1 MRDEQATPDDSDE
14 EQIRQEENLNML
26 GSKLDRLAQEQVA
39 ARQMIETRW
48 LADLRQ
54 YHGEYTS
61 DETKRM
67 QDNSSSQ
74 VFVNITRNKTRAGIA
89 RMGDML
95 LPNDDTNFG
104 VKSTPVPA
112 MSATDGKPMAA
123 DEGQGSMVDGMPE
136 SHQSMDPD
144 THAQAMQAMER
155 GDPGKGEGG
164 MTPGEN
170 PGSQAPQGEKDD
182 AKSRA
187 DEAAR
192 QMQQQIEDDF
202 AEANYNAHARD
213 VIEDACK
220 VGIGI
225 LKGPKVVNRT
235 RRAWITDPQ
244 TGKSE
249 IEVQNELR
257 AGLERVDPWDA
268 FPDMSAANASEA
280 EFWFERKLLNRKQLR
295 ELADLPGV
303 IEGQLRRALKD
314 EGSHYISNDR
324 RQELRAITGVDTV
337 TNDKKYELWEYWGP
351 MDKDELKACGC
362 EDIDEDVLVEYTGC
376 VLMVGGHVIKAAINP
391 LESGDLPYSVFN
403 WEKDD
408 SSIFGFGIPYLM
420 RQPQKVV
427 NASWRMMM
435 DNAAVSAG
443 PQIVMK
449 KRAVVPQDGNW
460 AIRPNKVWLD
470 TGDEPVGSAFQTYQ
484 IQNNQAGLFAIF
496 EAAQKLAD
504 TETNLPILLQGE
516 GMSSGAGG
524 KTFGGMQML
533 MNNSNIVLRS
543 AVKNFDDGVT
553 APTVRRFYDY
563 HMMYTDRPEI
573 KGDFDIVARGT
584 SVLIAREEQQE
595 KLMMLTQVAAQ
606 NPIFAKL
613 TNWAGLYREILR
625 TMQVQVDTVTYTDEE
640 MKTREAEQGD
650 EPSPE
655 EKMTMFEIELKKKE
669 FQLAG
674 QKQQSELDQKEW
686 EREYK
691 AAQLQSQQEHQRAEL
706 ALKEGITMAELE
718 AKVGLE
724 SQSLEVQMRQTA
736 AKIQADRDQKA
747 AELSERQNDRLAR
760 QENQDMGFDSY

>member
-1 MRDEQATPDDSDE
+1 MDYAE
-14 EQIRQEENLNML
+14 ETSEEERILQEENLNML

-39 ARQMIETRW
+39 GRQMIETRW
-48 LADLRQ
+48 LEDLRQ
-54 YHGEYTS
+54 YHGEYTPE
-61 DETKRM
+61 ETKRM
-67 QDNSSSQ
+67 SDNSSSQ

-89 RMGDML
+89 RMSDML

-104 VKSTPVPA
+104 IKSTPVPA
-112 MSATDGKPMAA
+112 MSATNSAPMQA
-123 DEGQGSMVDGMPE
+123 DMQQQGDPLMHGQGMVNGMPE
-136 SHQSMDPD
+136 SHQSMDPE
-144 THAQAMQAMER
+144 THAKAMQVMGQGA
-155 GDPGKGEGG
+155 
-164 MTPGEN
+164 
-170 PGSQAPQGEKDD
+170 QAEKNEP
-182 AKSRA
+182 KQQA

-220 VGIGI
+220 LGLGV

-244 TGKSE
+244 TGQST
-249 IEVQNELR
+249 IEVQDELR
-257 AGLERVDPWDA
+257 AGLERVDPWDV
-268 FPDMSAANASEA
+268 FPDMSASSAAEA

-303 IEGQLRRALKD
+303 IEGQLRRALESD
-314 EGSHYISNDR
+314 GSHYISNDR

-337 TNDKKYELWEYWGP
+337 TNDRKYELWEYWGP
-351 MDKDELKACGC
+351 LDKDELKACGC
-362 EDIDEDVLVEYTGC
+362 EDIDDDVLVEYTGC

-449 KRAVVPQDGNW
+449 KRGVVPQDGNW
-460 AIRPNKVWLD
+460 ALRPNKVWQD
-470 TGDEPVGSAFQTYQ
+470 TGDEPVGSVFQVYQ

-516 GMSSGAGG
+516 GMGAGPGG

-533 MNNSNIVLRS
+533 MNNSKIVLRS

-595 KLMMLTQVAAQ
+595 KLMMLSQVAAQ

-640 MKTREAEQGD
+640 IKTREAEEG
-650 EPSPE
+650 EGPSVE
-655 EKMTMFEIELKKKE
+655 EKMAMFEMKLKQEEHE
-669 FQLAG
+669 FAG
-674 QKQQSELDQKEW
+674 KRLEAELDHKEW

-691 AAQLQSQQEHQRAEL
+691 AAQLQSEQEHQRAGL

-747 AELSERQNDRLAR
+747 AELSEKQNDRLAR
-760 QENQDMGFDSY
+760 QENQKMGFDSY

>member
-1 MRDEQATPDDSDE
+1 MDYAE
-14 EQIRQEENLNML
+14 ETSEEERILQEENLNML

-39 ARQMIETRW
+39 GRQMIETRW
-48 LADLRQ
+48 LEDLRQ
-54 YHGEYTS
+54 YHGEYTPE
-61 DETKRM
+61 ETKRM
-67 QDNSSSQ
+67 SYNSSSQ

-89 RMGDML
+89 RMSDML

-104 VKSTPVPA
+104 IKSTPVPA
-112 MSATDGKPMAA
+112 MSATNSAPMQA
-123 DEGQGSMVDGMPE
+123 DMQQQGDPLMHGQGMVNGMPE
-136 SHQSMDPD
+136 SHQSMDPE
-144 THAQAMQAMER
+144 THAKAMQVMGQGA
-155 GDPGKGEGG
+155 
-164 MTPGEN
+164 
-170 PGSQAPQGEKDD
+170 QAEKNEP
-182 AKSRA
+182 KQQA

-220 VGIGI
+220 LGLGV

-244 TGKSE
+244 TGQST
-249 IEVQNELR
+249 IEVQDELR
-257 AGLERVDPWDA
+257 AGLERVDPWDV
-268 FPDMSAANASEA
+268 FPDMSASSAAEA

-303 IEGQLRRALKD
+303 IEGQLRRALESD
-314 EGSHYISNDR
+314 GSHYISNDR

-337 TNDKKYELWEYWGP
+337 TNDRKYELWEYWGP
-351 MDKDELKACGC
+351 LDKDELKACGC
-362 EDIDEDVLVEYTGC
+362 EDIDDDVLVEYTGC

-449 KRAVVPQDGNW
+449 KRSVVPQDGSW
-460 AIRPNKVWLD
+460 ALRPNKVWLD
-470 TGDEPVGSAFQTYQ
+470 TGDEPVGSVFQVYQ
-484 IQNNQAGLFAIF
+484 IENNQGGLFAIF

-533 MNNSNIVLRS
+533 MNNSNLVLRS

-595 KLMMLTQVAAQ
+595 KLMMLSQVAAQ
-606 NPIFAKL
+606 NPVFAKL

-640 MKTREAEQGD
+640 IKTREAEEG
-650 EPSPE
+650 EGPSVE
-655 EKMTMFEIELKKKE
+655 EKMAMFEMKLKQEEHE
-669 FQLAG
+669 FAG
-674 QKQQSELDQKEW
+674 KRLEAELDHKEW

-691 AAQLQSQQEHQRAEL
+691 AAQLQSEQEHQRAGL

-747 AELSERQNDRLAR
+747 AELSEKQNDRLAR
-760 QENQDMGFDSY
+760 QENQKMGFDSY

>member
-1 MRDEQATPDDSDE
+1 MQDDQATPDDSDE

-26 GSKLDRLAQEQVA
+26 SSKLNRLAQEQVA
-39 ARQMIETRW
+39 ARRMIETRW

-54 YHGEYTS
+54 YHGEYTP

-67 QDNSSSQ
+67 SDNNSSQ

-89 RMGDML
+89 RMSDML

-112 MSATDGKPMAA
+112 MSATNGAPMQA
-123 DEGQGSMVDGMPE
+123 DMQQQGQGMVDGMPE
-136 SHQSMDPD
+136 SHQSMDPE
-144 THAQAMQAMER
+144 THAKAMQAMEQ
-155 GDPGKGEGG
+155 GA
-164 MTPGEN
+164 PGEN
-170 PGSQAPQGEKDD
+170 PGSQSPQ
-182 AKSRA
+182 AKTNEAKKQA

-220 VGIGI
+220 LGTGV

-249 IEVQNELR
+249 IEVQDELR

-268 FPDMSAANASEA
+268 FPDMSAASAEEA

-303 IEGQLRRALKD
+303 IEGQLRRALESD
-314 EGSHYISNDR
+314 GSHYISNDR

-337 TNDKKYELWEYWGP
+337 TNSKKYELWEYWGP
-351 MDKDELKACGC
+351 LDKDELKACGC
-362 EDIDEDVLVEYTGC
+362 EDIDDDVLVEYTGC

-403 WEKDD
+403 WEQDD

-435 DNAAVSAG
+435 DNAVVSAG

-449 KRAVVPQDGNW
+449 KRGVVPQDGNW

-470 TGDEPVGSAFQTYQ
+470 TGDEPVGSVFQVYQ
-484 IQNNQAGLFAIF
+484 IENNQGGLFAIF

-516 GMSSGAGG
+516 GMSAGAGG

-595 KLMMLTQVAAQ
+595 KLMMLSQVAAQ

-625 TMQVQVDTVTYTDEE
+625 AMQVQVDTVTYTDEE
-640 MKTREAEQGD
+640 IKTREAEEG
-650 EPSPE
+650 EGPSVE
-655 EKMTMFEIELKKKE
+655 EKMAMFEMKLKQEEHE
-669 FQLAG
+669 FAG
-674 QKQQSELDQKEW
+674 KRLEAELDHKEW

-691 AAQLQSQQEHQRAEL
+691 AAQLQSEQEHQRAGL

-760 QENQDMGFDSY
+760 QENMSNGYDSYG

>member
-67 QDNSSSQ
+67 KDNNSSQ

-89 RMGDML
+89 RMSDML

-104 VKSTPVPA
+104 IKSTPVPA
-112 MSATDGKPMAA
+112 MSATNSAPMQA
-123 DEGQGSMVDGMPE
+123 DMQQQGQGGMVDGMPE
-136 SHQSMDPD
+136 SHQSMDPE
-144 THAQAMQAMER
+144 THAKAMQAMEQ
-155 GDPGKGEGG
+155 GP
-164 MTPGEN
+164 PGEN
-170 PGSQAPQGEKDD
+170 PGSQSPQ
-182 AKSRA
+182 AKTNEAKKQA

-220 VGIGI
+220 LGIGV

-244 TGKSE
+244 TGQST
-249 IEVQNELR
+249 IEVQQELR

-268 FPDMSAANASEA
+268 FPDMSASSAEEA

-303 IEGQLRRALKD
+303 IKGQLRRALED

-351 MDKDELKACGC
+351 LDKDELKACGC
-362 EDIDEDVLVEYTGC
+362 EDIDDDVLVEYTGC

-427 NASWRMMM
+427 NAAWRMMM

-449 KRAVVPQDGNW
+449 KRGVVPQDGNW
-460 AIRPNKVWLD
+460 ALRPNKVWQD
-470 TGDEPVGSAFQTYQ
+470 TGDEPVGSVFQVYQ

-516 GMSSGAGG
+516 GMGAGPGG

-595 KLMMLTQVAAQ
+595 KLMMLSQVAAQ
-606 NPIFAKL
+606 NPIFAEL

-625 TMQVQVDTVTYTDEE
+625 TMQVQVDAVTYTDEE
-640 MKTREAEQGD
+640 IKTRKAEQG
-650 EPSPE
+650 EGPGVE
-655 EKMTMFEIELKKKE
+655 EQKAMFEMELKKSE
-669 FQLAG
+669 LQLAA
-674 QKQQSELDQKEW
+674 QRLQADLDHKEW

-691 AAQLQSQQEHQRAEL
+691 AAELQSNQEYQRAGL
-706 ALKEGITMAELE
+706 ALKEGITMAQLE

-724 SQSLEVQMRQTA
+724 SQSLEVKMRETA

-747 AELSERQNDRLAR
+747 AELGDRQNERVAR
-760 QENQDMGFDSY
+760 QRNQEMGFDSY

>member
-1 MRDEQATPDDSDE
+1 MDYAE
-14 EQIRQEENLNML
+14 ETSEEERILQEENLNML

-39 ARQMIETRW
+39 GRQMIETRW
-48 LADLRQ
+48 LEDLRQ
-54 YHGEYTS
+54 YHGEYTPE
-61 DETKRM
+61 ETKRM
-67 QDNSSSQ
+67 SDNSSSQ
-74 VFVNITRNKTRAGIA
+74 VFVNITRNKTRAGIS
-89 RMGDML
+89 RMSDML

-104 VKSTPVPA
+104 IKSTPVPA
-112 MSATDGKPMAA
+112 MSATNSAPMQA
-123 DEGQGSMVDGMPE
+123 DMQQQGDPLMHGQGMVNGMPE
-136 SHQSMDPD
+136 SHQSMDPE
-144 THAQAMQAMER
+144 THAKAMQVMGQGA
-155 GDPGKGEGG
+155 
-164 MTPGEN
+164 
-170 PGSQAPQGEKDD
+170 QAEKNEP
-182 AKSRA
+182 KQQA

-220 VGIGI
+220 LGLGV

-244 TGKSE
+244 TGQST
-249 IEVQNELR
+249 IEVQDELR
-257 AGLERVDPWDA
+257 AGLERVDPWDV
-268 FPDMSAANASEA
+268 FPDMSASSAAEA

-303 IEGQLRRALKD
+303 IEGQLRRALESD
-314 EGSHYISNDR
+314 GSHYISNDR

-337 TNDKKYELWEYWGP
+337 TNDRKYELWEYWGP
-351 MDKDELKACGC
+351 LDKDELKACGC
-362 EDIDEDVLVEYTGC
+362 EDIDDDVLVEYTGC

-449 KRAVVPQDGNW
+449 KRGVVPQDGNW
-460 AIRPNKVWLD
+460 ALRPNKVWQD
-470 TGDEPVGSAFQTYQ
+470 TGDEPVGSVFQVYQ

-516 GMSSGAGG
+516 GMGAGPGG

-595 KLMMLTQVAAQ
+595 KLMMLSQVAAQ

-640 MKTREAEQGD
+640 IKTREAEEG
-650 EPSPE
+650 EGPSVE
-655 EKMTMFEIELKKKE
+655 EKMAMFEMKLKQEEHE
-669 FQLAG
+669 FAG
-674 QKQQSELDQKEW
+674 KRLEAELDHKEW

-691 AAQLQSQQEHQRAEL
+691 AAQLQSEQEHQRAGL

-747 AELSERQNDRLAR
+747 AELSEKQNDRLAR
-760 QENQDMGFDSY
+760 QENQKMGFDSY

>member
-1 MRDEQATPDDSDE
+1 MDYAE
-14 EQIRQEENLNML
+14 ETSEEERILQEENLNML

-39 ARQMIETRW
+39 GRQMIETRW
-48 LADLRQ
+48 LEDLRQ
-54 YHGEYTS
+54 YHGEYTPE
-61 DETKRM
+61 ETKRM
-67 QDNSSSQ
+67 SDNSSSQ

-89 RMGDML
+89 RMSDML

-104 VKSTPVPA
+104 IKSTPVPA
-112 MSATDGKPMAA
+112 MSATNSAPMQA
-123 DEGQGSMVDGMPE
+123 DMQQQGDPLMHGQGMVNGMPE
-136 SHQSMDPD
+136 SHQSMDPE
-144 THAQAMQAMER
+144 THAKAMQVMGQGA
-155 GDPGKGEGG
+155 
-164 MTPGEN
+164 
-170 PGSQAPQGEKDD
+170 QAEKNEP
-182 AKSRA
+182 KQQA

-220 VGIGI
+220 LGLGV

-244 TGKSE
+244 TGQST
-249 IEVQNELR
+249 IEVQDELR
-257 AGLERVDPWDA
+257 AGLERVDPWDV
-268 FPDMSAANASEA
+268 FPDMSASSAAEA
-280 EFWFERKLLNRKQLR
+280 EFWFERKLLNRKQMR

-303 IEGQLRRALKD
+303 IKGQLRRALAND
-314 EGSHYISNDR
+314 QGHHISQDR

-337 TNDKKYELWEYWGP
+337 TNDRKYELWEYWGP
-351 MDKDELKACGC
+351 LDKDELKACGC
-362 EDIDEDVLVEYTGC
+362 EDIDDDVLVEYTGC

-449 KRAVVPQDGNW
+449 KRGVVPQDGNW
-460 AIRPNKVWLD
+460 ALRPNKVWQD
-470 TGDEPVGSAFQTYQ
+470 TGDEPVGSVFQVYQ

-516 GMSSGAGG
+516 GMGAGPGG

-595 KLMMLTQVAAQ
+595 KLMMLSQVAAQ

-640 MKTREAEQGD
+640 IKTREAEEG
-650 EPSPE
+650 EGPSVE
-655 EKMTMFEIELKKKE
+655 EKMAMFEMKLKQEEHE
-669 FQLAG
+669 FAG
-674 QKQQSELDQKEW
+674 KRLEAELDHKEW

-691 AAQLQSQQEHQRAEL
+691 AAQLQSEQEHQRAGL

-747 AELSERQNDRLAR
+747 AELSEKQNDRLAR
-760 QENQDMGFDSY
+760 QENQKMGFDSY

>member
-1 MRDEQATPDDSDE
+1 MDYAE
-14 EQIRQEENLNML
+14 ETSEEERILQEENLNML

-39 ARQMIETRW
+39 GRQMIETRW
-48 LADLRQ
+48 LEDLRQ
-54 YHGEYTS
+54 YHGEYTPE
-61 DETKRM
+61 ETKRM
-67 QDNSSSQ
+67 SDNSSSQ

-89 RMGDML
+89 RMSDML

-104 VKSTPVPA
+104 IKSTPVPA
-112 MSATDGKPMAA
+112 MSATNSAPMQA
-123 DEGQGSMVDGMPE
+123 DMQQQGDPLMHGQGMVNGMPE
-136 SHQSMDPD
+136 SHQSMDPE
-144 THAQAMQAMER
+144 THAKAMQVMGQGA
-155 GDPGKGEGG
+155 
-164 MTPGEN
+164 
-170 PGSQAPQGEKDD
+170 QAEKNEP
-182 AKSRA
+182 KQQA

-220 VGIGI
+220 LGLGV

-244 TGKSE
+244 TGQST
-249 IEVQNELR
+249 IEVQDELR
-257 AGLERVDPWDA
+257 AGLERVDPWDV
-268 FPDMSAANASEA
+268 FPDMSASSAAEA
-280 EFWFERKLLNRKQLR
+280 EFWFERKLLNRKQMR

-303 IEGQLRRALKD
+303 IKGQLRRALAND
-314 EGSHYISNDR
+314 QGHHISQDR

-337 TNDKKYELWEYWGP
+337 TNDRKYELWEYWGP
-351 MDKDELKACGC
+351 LDKDELKACGC
-362 EDIDEDVLVEYTGC
+362 EDIDDDVLVEYTGC

-449 KRAVVPQDGNW
+449 KRGVVPQDGNW
-460 AIRPNKVWLD
+460 ALRPNKVWQD
-470 TGDEPVGSAFQTYQ
+470 TGDEPVGSVFQVYQ

-516 GMSSGAGG
+516 GMGAGPGG

-595 KLMMLTQVAAQ
+595 KLMMLSQVAAQ

-625 TMQVQVDTVTYTDEE
+625 AMQVQVDTVTYTDEE
-640 MKTREAEQGD
+640 IKTREAEEG
-650 EPSPE
+650 EGPSVE
-655 EKMTMFEIELKKKE
+655 EKMAMFEMKLKQEEHE
-669 FQLAG
+669 FAG
-674 QKQQSELDQKEW
+674 KRLEAELDHKEW

-691 AAQLQSQQEHQRAEL
+691 AAQLQSEQEHQRAGL

-747 AELSERQNDRLAR
+747 AELSEKQNDRLAR
-760 QENQDMGFDSY
+760 QENQKMGFDSY

>member
-1 MRDEQATPDDSDE
+1 MDYAE
-14 EQIRQEENLNML
+14 ETSEEERILQEENLNML

-39 ARQMIETRW
+39 GRQMIETRW
-48 LADLRQ
+48 LEDLRQ
-54 YHGEYTS
+54 YHGEYTPE
-61 DETKRM
+61 ETKRM
-67 QDNSSSQ
+67 SDNSSSQ

-89 RMGDML
+89 RMSDML

-104 VKSTPVPA
+104 IKSTPVPA
-112 MSATDGKPMAA
+112 MSATNSAPMQA
-123 DEGQGSMVDGMPE
+123 DMQQQGDPLMHGQGMVNGMPE
-136 SHQSMDPD
+136 SHQSMDPE
-144 THAQAMQAMER
+144 THAKAMQVMGQGA
-155 GDPGKGEGG
+155 
-164 MTPGEN
+164 
-170 PGSQAPQGEKDD
+170 QAEKNEP
-182 AKSRA
+182 KQQA

-220 VGIGI
+220 LGLGV

-244 TGKSE
+244 TGQST
-249 IEVQNELR
+249 IEVQDELR
-257 AGLERVDPWDA
+257 AGLERVDPWDV
-268 FPDMSAANASEA
+268 FPDMSASSAAEA

-303 IEGQLRRALKD
+303 IEGQLRRALESD
-314 EGSHYISNDR
+314 GSHYISNDR

-337 TNDKKYELWEYWGP
+337 TNDRKYELWEYWGP
-351 MDKDELKACGC
+351 LDKDELKACGC
-362 EDIDEDVLVEYTGC
+362 EDIDDDVLVEYTGC

-449 KRAVVPQDGNW
+449 KRSVVPQDGSW
-460 AIRPNKVWLD
+460 ALRPNKVWLD
-470 TGDEPVGSAFQTYQ
+470 TGDEPVGSVFQVYQ
-484 IQNNQAGLFAIF
+484 IENNQGGLFAIF

-595 KLMMLTQVAAQ
+595 KLMMLSQVAAQ
-606 NPIFAKL
+606 NPVFAKL

-640 MKTREAEQGD
+640 IKTREAEEG
-650 EPSPE
+650 EGPSVE
-655 EKMTMFEIELKKKE
+655 EKMAMFEMKLKQEEHE
-669 FQLAG
+669 FAG
-674 QKQQSELDQKEW
+674 KRLEAELDHKEW

-691 AAQLQSQQEHQRAEL
+691 AAQLQSEQEHQRAGL

-747 AELSERQNDRLAR
+747 AELSEKQNDRLAR
-760 QENQDMGFDSY
+760 QENQKMGFDSY

>member
-1 MRDEQATPDDSDE
+1 MDYAE
-14 EQIRQEENLNML
+14 ETSEEERILQEENLNML

-39 ARQMIETRW
+39 GRQMIETRW
-48 LADLRQ
+48 LEDLRQ
-54 YHGEYTS
+54 YHGEYTPE
-61 DETKRM
+61 ETKRM
-67 QDNSSSQ
+67 SDNSSSQ
-74 VFVNITRNKTRAGIA
+74 VFVNITRNKTRAGIS
-89 RMGDML
+89 RMSDML

-104 VKSTPVPA
+104 IKSTPVPA
-112 MSATDGKPMAA
+112 MSATNSAPMQA
-123 DEGQGSMVDGMPE
+123 DMQQQGDPLMHGQGMVNGMPE
-136 SHQSMDPD
+136 SHQSMDPE
-144 THAQAMQAMER
+144 THAKAMQVMGQGA
-155 GDPGKGEGG
+155 
-164 MTPGEN
+164 
-170 PGSQAPQGEKDD
+170 QAEKNEP
-182 AKSRA
+182 KQQA
-187 DEAAR
+187 DESAR

-220 VGIGI
+220 LGLGV

-244 TGKSE
+244 TGQST
-249 IEVQNELR
+249 IEVQDELR
-257 AGLERVDPWDA
+257 AGLERVDPWDV
-268 FPDMSAANASEA
+268 FPDMSASSAAEA

-303 IEGQLRRALKD
+303 IEGQLRRALESD
-314 EGSHYISNDR
+314 GSHYISNDR

-337 TNDKKYELWEYWGP
+337 TNDRKYELWEYWGP
-351 MDKDELKACGC
+351 LDKDELKACGC
-362 EDIDEDVLVEYTGC
+362 EDIDDDVLVEYTGC

-449 KRAVVPQDGNW
+449 KRSVVPQDGSW
-460 AIRPNKVWLD
+460 ALRPNKVWLD
-470 TGDEPVGSAFQTYQ
+470 TGDEPVGSVFQVYQ
-484 IQNNQAGLFAIF
+484 IENNQGGLFAIF

-533 MNNSNIVLRS
+533 MNNSNLVLRS

-595 KLMMLTQVAAQ
+595 KLMMLSQVAAQ
-606 NPIFAKL
+606 NPVFAKL

-640 MKTREAEQGD
+640 IKTREAEEG
-650 EPSPE
+650 EGPSVE
-655 EKMTMFEIELKKKE
+655 EKMAMFEMKLKQEEHE
-669 FQLAG
+669 FAG
-674 QKQQSELDQKEW
+674 KRLEAELDHKEW

-691 AAQLQSQQEHQRAEL
+691 AAQLQSEQEHQRAGL

-747 AELSERQNDRLAR
+747 AELSEKQNDRLAR
-760 QENQDMGFDSY
+760 QENQKMGFDSY

>member
-1 MRDEQATPDDSDE
+1 MDYAE
-14 EQIRQEENLNML
+14 ETSEEERILQEENLNML

-39 ARQMIETRW
+39 GRQMIETRW
-48 LADLRQ
+48 LEDLRQ
-54 YHGEYTS
+54 YHGEYTPE
-61 DETKRM
+61 ETKRM
-67 QDNSSSQ
+67 SDNSSSQ

-89 RMGDML
+89 RMSDML

-104 VKSTPVPA
+104 IKSTPVPA
-112 MSATDGKPMAA
+112 MSATNGAPMQA
-123 DEGQGSMVDGMPE
+123 DMQQQGQGMVDGMPE
-136 SHQSMDPD
+136 SHQSMDPE
-144 THAQAMQAMER
+144 THAKAMQAM
-155 GDPGKGEGG
+155 GQGA
-164 MTPGEN
+164 
-170 PGSQAPQGEKDD
+170 QAEKNEP
-182 AKSRA
+182 KQQA

-220 VGIGI
+220 LGIGV

-244 TGKSE
+244 TGQST
-249 IEVQNELR
+249 IEVQDELR
-257 AGLERVDPWDA
+257 AGLERVDPWDV
-268 FPDMSAANASEA
+268 FPDMSASSAAEA
-280 EFWFERKLLNRKQLR
+280 EFWFERKLLNRKQMR

-303 IEGQLRRALKD
+303 IKGQLRRALAND
-314 EGSHYISNDR
+314 QGHHISQDR

-337 TNDKKYELWEYWGP
+337 TNDRKYELWEYWGP
-351 MDKDELKACGC
+351 LDKDELKACGC
-362 EDIDEDVLVEYTGC
+362 EDIDDDVLVEYTGC

-449 KRAVVPQDGNW
+449 KRSVVPQDGSW
-460 AIRPNKVWLD
+460 ALRPNKVWLD
-470 TGDEPVGSAFQTYQ
+470 SGDEPVGETFQSYQ
-484 IQNNQAGLFAIF
+484 IQNNQGGLFAIF

-595 KLMMLTQVAAQ
+595 KLMMLSQVAAQ
-606 NPIFAKL
+606 NPIFTKL

-650 EPSPE
+650 EPGVE
-655 EKMTMFEIELKKKE
+655 EKMAMFEMKLKQEEHE
-669 FQLAG
+669 FAG
-674 QKQQSELDQKEW
+674 KRLEAELDHKEW

-691 AAQLQSQQEHQRAEL
+691 AAQLQSEQEHQRAGL

-747 AELSERQNDRLAR
+747 AELSEKQNDRLAR
-760 QENQDMGFDSY
+760 QENQKMGFDSY